1 MKNGH
6 SPAHVVVVHAYGG
19 SPRKFWY
26 PSLKKHLPVTCLVT
40 VPQLP
45 GGNAPQV
52 STWLD
57 SLRALLREDSGASVQ
72 QRSLF
77 LVGHSLGCNAIL
89 RLLAGSETALLRG
102 LRGVLFVAG
111 WLWVDEPWEQIQ
123 PWCDPPP
130 DLAAARQA
138 LVALGARATL
148 LVSDNDRFTR
158 DHERTRRMFQE
169 GLGAHVVLCPG
180 RAHFGGRKQDAV
192 REELRRLMVDD
203 NECRGG
209 GGSPEQGSAAASA
222 PLASGHGEGQAEGQ
236 REQREAEGQAERQR
250 VGVMEEQREG
260 VMRLLDCAVDAL
272 NEVLDVLLTDFT
284 AGCASLGRLACTCKH
299 LRQLVR
305 CAQPQIDARAAALG
319 GAELSPLS
327 LEQLAILESVAS
339 LCIYPS
345 ERCGSGVI
353 ATLSLQR
360 ARRGCGLDRRW
371 TVWRSLRRCCAGTR
385 GRAVTSTR
393 TLWER
398 ACSGARCRPPAP
410 TPWWARSSI
419 VASPRAESTLPLGR
433 RPSRAPQ
440 GGRLVVMRLVE
451 PRSTSRWTA
460 CSCRSGQITM
470 RTWGRKPRPSGRVQR
485 GASDCL

>member
-26 PSLKKHLPVTCLVT
+26 PSLKKHLSVTCLVT

-45 GGNAPQV
+45 GGSAPQV

-236 REQREAEGQAERQR
+236 RKQREAEGQAERQR

-353 ATLSLQR
+353 ATLYFTKGEARLRPGSTMDRLEEFAAMLRRHERASCHIDAHAMGARMQR
-360 ARRGCGLDRRW
+360 REVSTARANAMVGALIDRGVAPGRIHAASWEEAVAGAAGWPPGGYEARRAEIYFTLDGVQLPQRPDYYANVGSEAE
-371 TVWRSLRRCCAGTR
+371 TVW
-385 GRAVTSTR
+385 
-393 TLWER
+393 
-398 ACSGARCRPPAP
+398 
-410 TPWWARSSI
+410 
-419 VASPRAESTLPLGR
+419 PRA
-433 RPSRAPQ
+433 
-440 GGRLVVMRLVE
+440 
-451 PRSTSRWTA
+451 
-460 CSCRSGQITM
+460 
-470 RTWGRKPRPSGRVQR
+470 TW
-485 GASDCL
+485 CE